1 MKIGFLALSG
11 VRVVDPELL
20 SIGVNLPGFVERSKV
35 IASLPSLGLLTLA
48 GLTAAHH
55 DIRYIDIPDVDSADI
70 MAALPGPFDV
80 VAISSFTAMIKDAY
94 RLAARY
100 RAAGTKV
107 ILGGLHVALCPD
119 EAAQHADAIVVGEAE
134 PHWPTVLNDIEK
146 DRLQRRYHTSVP
158 YNLAEAPMPRFDL
171 LDISKYNRLT
181 IQTSRGC
188 PWNCEFCA
196 ASIRLN
202 PKYRTKPIPK
212 IIAEL
217 HRIKQIWPV
226 PFIEFADDNTFAD
239 KRHGHALTEALA
251 GEGIRWFTETDI
263 SVAQDEELL
272 RKMRKAGCAQILVG
286 LEDPAD
292 GTDGMELKTNW
303 KARQRA
309 HYLESIR
316 RIQDHGI
323 TVNGCFVLGLD
334 THTEASFD
342 QIWAFI
348 QQSELY
354 EIQITV
360 LTPFPGTPLYER
372 FLRDGRLI
380 EPGAWEKCTLF
391 DILYQPA
398 KMSVDA
404 LHKGLLDLAQ
414 KVYSEDYT
422 HFRRRQFIRR
432 KQAADRRAAR
442 AALAKRNAPSLPAAE
457 RESSLQL
464 ASAAETTG

>member
-11 VRVVDPELL
+11 IRVVDPDLQT
-20 SIGVNLPGFVERSKV
+20 IGINLPGFVERSKV

-48 GLTAAHH
+48 GLTPDTHE
-55 DIRYIDIPDVDSADI
+55 IRYVDIPDVDAPEI
-70 MAALPGPFDV
+70 AARLPGPFDV

-100 RAAGTKV
+100 RAVGTKV

-119 EAAQHADAIVVGEAE
+119 EAAQHADAIVVGEGE
-134 PHWPTVLNDIEK
+134 PVWPTVLADLAKNQL
-146 DRLQRRYHTSVP
+146 RPRYHSTVP
-158 YNLAEAPMPRFDL
+158 YDLAAAPMPRFEL
-171 LDISKYNRLT
+171 LDVPSYNRLT

-202 PKYRTKPIPK
+202 PKYRTKPVSK
-212 IIAEL
+212 VIAEL
-217 HRIKQIWPV
+217 HRIKQFWPV

-239 KRHGHALTEALA
+239 KRHGHALCEALT
-251 GEGIRWFTETDI
+251 GEHVRWFTETDI
-263 SVAQDEELL
+263 SVAQDDALL

-292 GTDGMELKTNW
+292 GLEGMELKSNW

-309 HYLESIR
+309 HYLDSIR

-348 QQSELY
+348 RQSELY
-354 EIQITV
+354 EIQLTV

-372 FLRDGRLI
+372 FARDGRLI
-380 EPGAWEKCTLF
+380 EPLAWEKRTLF
-391 DILYQPA
+391 DVTYQPA
-398 KMSVDA
+398 HLSVEA
-404 LHKGLLDLAQ
+404 LRKGLLDLAS
-414 KVYSEDYT
+414 KVYSTEFTD
-422 HFRRRQFIRR
+422 FRRRQFIRR
-432 KQAADRRAAR
+432 KLAADDRAA
-442 AALAKRNAPSLPAAE
+442 
-457 RESSLQL
+457 
-464 ASAAETTG
+464 